1 MTSRTERA
9 SAVPDRRQ
17 AFAALAERELDAA
30 YRLAG
35 VILGDPFEAQDAT
48 HDAFVAAWRHYGSL
62 KDPARFGAWMQRI
75 LVNTCRDRLRRR
87 SRQPS
92 VVEIDLSGL
101 RAAGDAYGQV
111 DDRIALDSA
120 FDALSAD
127 HRLVLVLRF
136 YSDLTVEQI
145 ADRLGVPAG
154 TVKSRLHAAT
164 EKLNRALGG
173 DREDPR

>member
-1 MTSRTERA
+1 MTSRSERA
-9 SAVPDRRQ
+9 SAVADRRQ
-17 AFAALAERELDAA
+17 AFAALADRELDAA

-35 VILGDPFEAQDAT
+35 VILGDPFEAEDAT

-87 SRQPS
+87 RRQPS
-92 VVEIDLSGL
+92 VEIDLSGL
-101 RAAGDAYGQV
+101 HAAGDAYGLV

-120 FDALSAD
+120 FEALSAD
-127 HRLVLVLRF
+127 HRLVVVLRF
-136 YSDLTVEQI
+136 YCDLTVDQI
-145 ADRLGVPAG
+145 ADRMGVPAG

-164 EKLNRALGG
+164 DKLNRALAG